1 LRDDRIGI
9 IGANGIGKSTL
20 LKIIAGD
27 LQPDRGNVNIGDTVK
42 IGFFRQENEDIDE
55 SMRVIEYIRSQAE
68 YITNDDGQISAAKM
82 LEKFLFPPT
91 THWQSISKLSGG
103 EKRRLYLLIIL
114 MSAPNVIL
122 LDEPTNDLD
131 IMTLTILESYLN
143 DFKGA
148 VIVISHDR
156 YFLDRV
162 ADNLFIFEGDAVIN
176 RYQGNY
182 SDYYEAKKEESLLKR
197 EDMVKEQR
205 NDLKE
210 KERDE
215 KKVKF
220 SYKEQKEFDA
230 IDVTILNIENQIALT
245 SAEILQAS
253 SDYVRLQ
260 ELFDQKE
267 KLEETLYRA
276 MERWVYLNELHE
288 SFQ

>member
-1 LRDDRIGI
+1 
-9 IGANGIGKSTL
+9 
-20 LKIIAGD
+20 
-27 LQPDRGNVNIGDTVK
+27 
-42 IGFFRQENEDIDE
+42 
-55 SMRVIEYIRSQAE
+55 
-68 YITNDDGQISAAKM
+68 
-82 LEKFLFPPT
+82 
-91 THWQSISKLSGG
+91 
-103 EKRRLYLLIIL
+103 
-114 MSAPNVIL
+114 
-122 LDEPTNDLD
+122 
-131 IMTLTILESYLN
+131 
-143 DFKGA
+143 
-148 VIVISHDR
+148 
-156 YFLDRV
+156 
-162 ADNLFIFEGDAVIN
+162 
-176 RYQGNY
+176 
-182 SDYYEAKKEESLLKR
+182 
-197 EDMVKEQR
+197 MVKEQR

-230 IDVTILNIENQIALT
+230 IDVTILNIENQISLT